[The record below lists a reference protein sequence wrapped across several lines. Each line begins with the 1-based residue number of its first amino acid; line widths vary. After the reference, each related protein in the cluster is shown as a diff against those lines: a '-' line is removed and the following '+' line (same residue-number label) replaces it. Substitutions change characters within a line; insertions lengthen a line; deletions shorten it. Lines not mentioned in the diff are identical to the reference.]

1 MADVTVIS
9 SSIVRPGNID
19 QSGQTKIHLT
29 PCDLNL
35 LYLDYTQR
43 GLLFRKPDPKTSF
56 ISRLKTSLSTV
67 LEIYFPFAGRLVKVD
82 NHEDNTVSFCI
93 DCDVDGSGV
102 KFVHAV
108 AESVSVSDLL
118 QPDGSVPEIFNL
130 FFPMNGVKS
139 IDGVSEPLLALQVTE
154 MKDGV
159 FISFGY
165 NHMVADGASIW
176 GFFRTWSK
184 ICFNGQR
191 EKIKPLVLRGWFLD
205 GIDFPIHIPVTEAK
219 TATTSREISTKQRVF
234 HFTKKN
240 IYDLKTKVNEEVGSS
255 EQKVSSLQAVSAH
268 MWRSIIR
275 NSDLS
280 NKEDVA
286 RCIVAVDLRQRLD
299 PPLEKECFGNVVYNA
314 IATATVGE
322 LQDRGL
328 GWAALQISKMLRSL
342 TNEDYRTF
350 AEDWVRNAKIPI
362 TFGGE
367 SRMAGNSIIVS
378 GSPRFEVYDNDFG
391 WGGPIATRTG
401 RGNSISGK
409 LVLFR
414 GIEDGSIDIH
424 ATLFSDVLVKL
435 LADVEF
441 MENVTIT

>member
-1 MADVTVIS
+1 MAEVIVIS
-9 SSIVRPGNID
+9 VSIVRAEGNIN
-19 QSGQTKIHLT
+19 QSGRTKIHLT
-29 PCDLNL
+29 SFDLNL
-35 LYLDYTQR
+35 LQVDYTQR
-43 GLLFRKPDPKTSF
+43 GLLFHKPDPETRF
-56 ISRLKTSLSTV
+56 LSRLKTSLSSA
-67 LEIYFPFAGRLVKVD
+67 LEVYFPFAGRLVKVD
-82 NHEDNTVSFCI
+82 NHEDNTVSFHV
-93 DCDVDGSGV
+93 DCNNSGA
-102 KFVHAV
+102 KFVHAIS
-108 AESVSVSDLL
+108 ESVSVSDLL
-118 QPDGSVPEIFNL
+118 QPDGSVPKIFNL

-322 LQDRGL
+322 LHQDRGL

-342 TNEDYRTF
+342 TNEDYRTC
-350 AEDWVRNAKIPI
+350 AEDWVRNAKIP

-401 RGNSISGK
+401 LGNSISGK